1 MRAETDSSNWIDGPH
16 NRWGFLHVRELTR
29 TARIGGS
36 PTGLAPLARGDDDIR
51 SFTFDHLGRRWRFD
65 EMLQATFTD
74 GVMVVVDDV
83 VIFEHYSGCMQ
94 PSDTHLLMSVS
105 KSLTSTLAGVLA
117 GQGLIDLT
125 AFVPDYIGQLRGTAW
140 DGCTLQHLLDMR
152 AGTRFDEDNYD
163 DPNSH
168 GRLIEQISGYTGALR
183 NDLPANT
190 YQWIAE
196 LDNAAEHG
204 GRFQYRSIL
213 PDVLAWAMCEATG
226 QTFAE

>member
-1 MRAETDSSNWIDGPH
+1 MDTPCCPSRPTLLRPARPRTRFRCQGCSNGQRARHSLHRRRRIVQNVNAPPRTRARLACATMRGETDSTNWIDGPH

-29 TARIGGS
+29 TARIGGA
-36 PTGLAPLARGDDDIR
+36 PTGLAPPARGDDDIR

-140 DGCTLQHLLDMR
+140 
-152 AGTRFDEDNYD
+152 
-163 DPNSH
+163 
-168 GRLIEQISGYTGALR
+168 
-183 NDLPANT
+183 
-190 YQWIAE
+190 
-196 LDNAAEHG
+196 
-204 GRFQYRSIL
+204 
-213 PDVLAWAMCEATG
+213 
-226 QTFAE
+226 